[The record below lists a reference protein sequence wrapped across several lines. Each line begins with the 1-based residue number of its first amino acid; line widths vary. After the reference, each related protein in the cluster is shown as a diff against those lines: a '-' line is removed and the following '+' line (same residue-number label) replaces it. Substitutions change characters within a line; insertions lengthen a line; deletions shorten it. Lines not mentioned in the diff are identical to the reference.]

1 MQSMY
6 FSKCFELDDK
16 IKISLQLMPF
26 DNLFS
31 DWFQQAS
38 LLLSQRPLKKYR
50 QIIDFF
56 TMVIFKPRFE

>member
-31 DWFQQAS
+31 DWFQQVS
-38 LLLSQRPLKKYR
+38 LPLSQEAAEKV
-50 QIIDFF
+50 QANN
-56 TMVIFKPRFE
+56 